1 MQKYNNKTG
10 YKKVDNKIGRN
21 SVKLVQHENTA
32 VCMKRLAKDIYVLV
46 QRAKEMGE
54 EEYLRRAVQLQ
65 YRFIRIH
72 PFAADSNG
80 RTSRALLNMMTIPKG
95 ILIEVPKEK
104 KVEFTRASNATHQ
117 KMDEQGYFEALNGN
131 LEKLDQIEADNI
143 DLPIYDFIRQNC
155 VLEVQPPQ
163 SNYRTKQKQQEIQTE
178 QATDIQEAG
187 EQEQ

>member
-1 MQKYNNKTG
+1 MQ
-10 YKKVDNKIGRN
+10 
-21 SVKLVQHENTA
+21 
-32 VCMKRLAKDIYVLV
+32 RLAKDIHELV
-46 QRAKEMGE
+46 QNAEQMGK

-95 ILIEVPKEK
+95 ILVELPKEK
-104 KVEFTRASNATHQ
+104 KTEFISASNATNK

-131 LEKLDQIEADNI
+131 SEELDVIEAANA
-143 DLPIYDFIRQNC
+143 DLPIYDFIMQNC
-155 VLEVQPPQ
+155 ILEVEPPQ
-163 SNYRTKQKQQEIQTE
+163 SNYQTRPKQKVIQTE
-178 QATDIQEAG
+178 KVTDLPESE

>member
-1 MQKYNNKTG
+1 MQ
-10 YKKVDNKIGRN
+10 
-21 SVKLVQHENTA
+21 
-32 VCMKRLAKDIYVLV
+32 RLAKDIHELV
-46 QRAKEMGE
+46 QNAEQMGK

-95 ILIEVPKEK
+95 ILVELPKEK
-104 KVEFTRASNATHQ
+104 KPEFISASNATNK

-131 LEKLDQIEADNI
+131 SEELDVIEAANA
-143 DLPIYDFIRQNC
+143 DLPIYDFIMQNC
-155 VLEVQPPQ
+155 ILEVEPHQ
-163 SNYRTKQKQQEIQTE
+163 SNYQTRPKQQVIQTE
-178 QATDIQEAG
+178 KETDIQEAD

>member
-1 MQKYNNKTG
+1 MQ
-10 YKKVDNKIGRN
+10 
-21 SVKLVQHENTA
+21 
-32 VCMKRLAKDIYVLV
+32 RLAKDIHELV
-46 QRAKEMGE
+46 QNAEQMGK

-95 ILIEVPKEK
+95 ILVELPKEK
-104 KVEFTRASNATHQ
+104 KTEFISASNATNK

-131 LEKLDQIEADNI
+131 SEELDVIEAANA
-143 DLPIYDFIRQNC
+143 DLPIYDFIMQNC
-155 VLEVQPPQ
+155 ILEVEPPQ
-163 SNYRTKQKQQEIQTE
+163 SNYQTRPKQQVIQTE
-178 QATDIQEAG
+178 KVTDLPESE

>member
-1 MQKYNNKTG
+1 MQ
-10 YKKVDNKIGRN
+10 
-21 SVKLVQHENTA
+21 
-32 VCMKRLAKDIYVLV
+32 RLAKDIFKLV
-46 QRAKEMGE
+46 QNAEQMGK
-54 EEYLRRAVQLQ
+54 EEYLRRAIQLQ

-104 KVEFTRASNATHQ
+104 KAEFISASNATNQ

-131 LEKLDQIEADNI
+131 LEELDLIEAANT

-155 VLEVQPPQ
+155 ILEVEQ
-163 SNYRTKQKQQEIQTE
+163 SQSKYKAKQNQQEIQTE
-178 QATDIQEAG
+178 QAKDIQ
-187 EQEQ
+187 